1 MEKIGLYGGTFAP
14 PHLGHVHAA
23 RAFLRAIPVDRLLV
37 MPTFQPPHKA
47 KAAGDTPEVRLEM
60 CRAAFAGIPGV
71 EVSDYEITK
80 ADVSYTVQTLRHL
93 TAENREIY
101 MLCGTDMFLTLE
113 KWYQAEEIFRLA
125 KIVCMSRT
133 TEKEQEIA
141 ETHARYLRK
150 FGQDCILLKEDP
162 LEVSSTRIRE
172 AIRKGQS
179 LTAYVPAEVEAIL
192 RRDGLYK
199 GTES

>member
-47 KAAGDTPEVRLEM
+47 NAAGDTPEVRLEM

-179 LTAYVPAEVEAIL
+179 LAAYVPAEVEAIL

>member
-23 RAFLRAIPVDRLLV
+23 RAFLRAIPVDRLLI

-60 CRAAFAGIPGV
+60 CRAAFGDIPGI
-71 EVSDYEITK
+71 EVSDYEIAK

-101 MLCGTDMFLTLE
+101 LLCGTDMFLTLE
-113 KWYQAEEIFRLA
+113 KWYQAEEIFRLLENNRLCFVTY
-125 KIVCMSRT
+125 IP
-133 TEKEQEIA
+133 
-141 ETHARYLRK
+141 RK
-150 FGQDCILLKEDP
+150 SIRLKRECGVLDVFGAC
-162 LEVSSTRIRE
+162 R
-172 AIRKGQS
+172 
-179 LTAYVPAEVEAIL
+179 
-192 RRDGLYK
+192 
-199 GTES
+199 

>member
-47 KAAGDTPEVRLEM
+47 KASGDTPEVRLEM

-179 LTAYVPAEVEAIL
+179 LAAYVPAEVEAIL

>member
-37 MPTFQPPHKA
+37 MPTFQPPHKV
-47 KAAGDTPEVRLEM
+47 KASGDTPEVRLEM
-60 CRAAFAGIPGV
+60 CRAAFGNIPGV

-80 ADVSYTVQTLRHL
+80 ADVSYTVQTLRYL

-133 TEKEQEIA
+133 MEKKQEIA
-141 ETHARYLRK
+141 ETHARYRQK
-150 FGQDCILLKEDP
+150 FGQDCILLKENP
-162 LEVSSTRIRE
+162 LEVSSTKIRE

-179 LTAYVPAEVEAIL
+179 LAAYVPAEVEAIL

>member
-101 MLCGTDMFLTLE
+101 L
-113 KWYQAEEIFRLA
+113 FRL
-125 KIVCMSRT
+125 KRLR
-133 TEKEQEIA
+133 IA
-141 ETHARYLRK
+141 HTVYMCVL
-150 FGQDCILLKEDP
+150 
-162 LEVSSTRIRE
+162 SS
-172 AIRKGQS
+172 AI
-179 LTAYVPAEVEAIL
+179 
-192 RRDGLYK
+192 
-199 GTES
+199 

>member
-101 MLCGTDMFLTLE
+101 LLCGTDMFLTLE

-179 LTAYVPAEVEAIL
+179 LAAYVPTEVEAIL

>member
-37 MPTFQPPHKA
+37 MPTFQPPHKV
-47 KAAGDTPEVRLEM
+47 KASGDTPEVRLEM
-60 CRAAFAGIPGV
+60 CRAAFGNIPGV

-80 ADVSYTVQTLRHL
+80 ADVSYTVQTLRYL

-133 TEKEQEIA
+133 TEKKQEIA
-141 ETHARYLRK
+141 ETHARYRQK
-150 FGQDCILLKEDP
+150 FGQDCILLKENP
-162 LEVSSTRIRE
+162 LEVSSTKIRE

-179 LTAYVPAEVEAIL
+179 LAAYVPAEVEAIL

>member
-141 ETHARYLRK
+141 ETHARYLQK
-150 FGQDCILLKEDP
+150 FGQDCILLKENP

-179 LTAYVPAEVEAIL
+179 LAAYVPAGVEAIL
-192 RRDGLYK
+192 RRDGLYN

>member
-60 CRAAFAGIPGV
+60 CRAAFGDIPGV
-71 EVSDYEITK
+71 EVSDYEIAK
-80 ADVSYTVQTLRHL
+80 ADVSYTVQTLRYL
-93 TAENREIY
+93 TAEDREIY

-133 TEKEQEIA
+133 KEKEQEIA
-141 ETHARYLRK
+141 ETHARYLQK

-179 LTAYVPAEVEAIL
+179 LAAYVPAGVEAIL

>member
-141 ETHARYLRK
+141 ETHARYRHI

-179 LTAYVPAEVEAIL
+179 LAAYVPAEVEAIL

>member
-1 MEKIGLYGGTFAP
+1 M
-14 PHLGHVHAA
+14 V
-23 RAFLRAIPVDRLLV
+23 
-37 MPTFQPPHKA
+37 
-47 KAAGDTPEVRLEM
+47 
-60 CRAAFAGIPGV
+60 
-71 EVSDYEITK
+71 
-80 ADVSYTVQTLRHL
+80 
-93 TAENREIY
+93 
-101 MLCGTDMFLTLE
+101 LCGGDI
-113 KWYQAEEIFRLA
+113 QLA

-133 TEKEQEIA
+133 EERKQEIT

-179 LTAYVPAEVEAIL
+179 LAAYVPAEVEAIL

>member
-23 RAFLRAIPVDRLLV
+23 LAFLRAIPVDRLLI

-47 KAAGDTPEVRLEM
+47 KAAGDMPEVRLKM
-60 CRAAFAGIPGV
+60 CRAAFGEIPGV
-71 EVSDYEITK
+71 EVSDYEIAK

-93 TAENREIY
+93 TADDREIY
-101 MLCGTDMFLTLE
+101 LLCGTDMFLTLG
-113 KWYQAEEIFRLA
+113 KWYRAEEIFRLA
-125 KIVCMSRT
+125 KIVCVSRT
-133 TEKEQEIA
+133 TEKEREIA
-141 ETHARYLRK
+141 ETHAGYREK
-150 FGQDCILLKEDP
+150 FGQDCILLAEAP
-162 LEVSSTRIRE
+162 LEVSSTQIRE
-172 AIRKGQS
+172 AIREGRS
-179 LTAYVPAEVEAIL
+179 LAEYVPAAVEAIL

>member
-1 MEKIGLYGGTFAP
+1 
-14 PHLGHVHAA
+14 
-23 RAFLRAIPVDRLLV
+23 

-101 MLCGTDMFLTLE
+101 LLCGTDMFLTLE

-141 ETHARYLRK
+141 ETHARYRHK

-179 LTAYVPAEVEAIL
+179 LAAYVPAEVEAIL